1 MPDQILLNCFEHRP
15 TRFSVFPQRVKV
27 AEADVTKMTVGEVDK
42 IAEIQKMIG
51 RTCEIKRQPFKEI
64 I

>member
-1 MPDQILLNCFEHRP
+1 MPETILLEFYEHRP
-15 TRFSVFPQRVKV
+15 TRFSAVPQRVKV

-51 RTCEIKRQPFKEI
+51 RTYEIKRI
-64 I
+64 GA